1 MSIEYVP
8 YQELN
13 FSKWDRCIDTA
24 YNREIYAYSWVL
36 NSVTNH
42 WDALIENDYEKV
54 MPLPISSFMGKSFI
68 YQPMMAPELG
78 IFSPEPVHKNT
89 INKFIS
95 LVFEKHKYAELPFN
109 KFLETNLSIAKYK
122 LKQSFDLDLISP
134 YQKTFANFTNE
145 AKRKIRFAEDSGLF
159 ISKGLVPNQMLRF
172 HRDIK
177 IPFLQKFNNPFYSK
191 LRRLIS
197 LSIQNSAGESFGVY
211 THENNLCS
219 LGFIIKTN
227 DRIVLYFVTSD
238 NFGLKKNTTWF
249 LINHIIR
256 VYSERNITLRFEP
269 FKFHHINNYPKIT
282 LNYKKKS
289 LKYQYNIFTSFGA
302 KKYRYPV
309 FYNKPIP
316 WYFIQ

>member
-24 YNREIYAYSWVL
+24 YNREIYAYSWFL

-54 MPLPISSFMGKSFI
+54 MPLPVSSFMGKSFI

-78 IFSPEPVHKNT
+78 IFSSEPVHKNT

-95 LVFEKHKYAELPFN
+95 LVFEKYKYAELPFN
-109 KFLETNLSIAKYK
+109 KFLETNLSFAKHK

-145 AKRKIRFAEDSGLF
+145 VKRKIRFAEDSGFF

-177 IPFLQKFNNPFYSK
+177 IPFPKKFNNPFYSK

-219 LGFIIKTN
+219 FGFIIKTN
-227 DRIVLYFVTSD
+227 DRIVLYLVASD
-238 NFGLKKNTTWF
+238 NFGLKKNSTWF
-249 LINHIIR
+249 LIDHIIR

-302 KKYRYPV
+302 KKYHYPV
-309 FYNKPIP
+309 FYNKHIP
-316 WYFIQ
+316 WYFKQ